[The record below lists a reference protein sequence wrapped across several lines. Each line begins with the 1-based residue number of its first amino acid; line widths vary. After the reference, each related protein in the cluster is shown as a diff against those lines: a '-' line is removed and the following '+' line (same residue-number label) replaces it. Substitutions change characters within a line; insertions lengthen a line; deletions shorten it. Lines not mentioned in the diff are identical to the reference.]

1 MLNKWAHEL
10 MFAPTKIY
18 TWRSDISNSPAK
30 LSLPSTSDVCS
41 VFALCLKSLS
51 LLLCDKHMNSKKQS
65 PICSRE
71 KSGCFHGALR
81 ETVWTCCCYYSCSLI
96 DSLQPPRC
104 LSYSSLS
111 LLLYF
116 PPCSSSYFSSSS
128 LHRLQTQRVSVDP
141 PPPTHP
147 KKKKKG
153 KRCVPPVLR
162 SPRPDP
168 HTIHSSGLNNA
179 SAATDL
185 KGSQEHFSTRN
196 NTSLTVT
203 METNDGPGWL
213 GGGGLEE
220 GGEKRGDGEGGES

>member
-141 PPPTHP
+141 PPP

>member
-128 LHRLQTQRVSVDP
+128 LHRLQTQRVSVAP
-141 PPPTHP
+141 PLPPTQ
-147 KKKKKG
+147 KKKKG

>member
-128 LHRLQTQRVSVDP
+128 LHRLQTQRVLVDP
-141 PPPTHP
+141 PLPPTQ
-147 KKKKKG
+147 KKKKRKEMRSSCPTLSPSWSPHHSQQWA
-153 KRCVPPVLR
+153 KQCLR
-162 SPRPDP
+162 RHRSERKP
-168 HTIHSSGLNNA
+168 GALLN
-179 SAATDL
+179 T
-185 KGSQEHFSTRN
+185 Q
-196 NTSLTVT
+196 
-203 METNDGPGWL
+203 
-213 GGGGLEE
+213 
-220 GGEKRGDGEGGES
+220 

>member
-1 MLNKWAHEL
+1 MNVLLLLLLLPHRL
-10 MFAPTKIY
+10 
-18 TWRSDISNSPAK
+18 SNHHAASLTHPS
-30 LSLPSTSDVCS
+30 LSSSTSLP
-41 VFALCLKSLS
+41 APP
-51 LLLCDKHMNSKKQS
+51 
-65 PICSRE
+65 PIS
-71 KSGCFHGALR
+71 
-81 ETVWTCCCYYSCSLI
+81 
-96 DSLQPPRC
+96 
-104 LSYSSLS
+104 
-111 LLLYF
+111 
-116 PPCSSSYFSSSS
+116 
-128 LHRLQTQRVSVDP
+128 P
-141 PPPTHP
+141 PPPSTDYKRRECQWTPPSHLP

-185 KGSQEHFSTRN
+185 KGSQEQFSTRN

-220 GGEKRGDGEGGES
+220 GGGETGRWRGRGELSESG